1 MDTVNFQNAT
11 NYISFSKILKNILC
25 PTKFSAK
32 RFHFRSDSHSM
43 VLSFHRLKV
52 RTTGNSLHSSSII
65 GQGFSKKEDYFDVYN
80 TLLQHTTLFQWRWN
94 YINFQNW
101 RIASLMR
108 IKGSKYDQRCYVR
121 KALWDTL
128 TLYVKW
134 KFSLPQLR
142 TSVPP
147 LASPVLIKITDQIS
161 LQRLQLSS
169 LDEKT
174 PARVNGLR
182 SFTRRRFSRL
192 R

>member
-1 MDTVNFQNAT
+1 MQQT
-11 NYISFSKILKNILC
+11 I
-25 PTKFSAK
+25 
-32 RFHFRSDSHSM
+32 FHFLGYWKTSCALRNFLPNVFTSGLIVIPWYFRFTDSKLELPVH
-43 VLSFHRLKV
+43 
-52 RTTGNSLHSSSII
+52 SLHSSSII

-142 TSVPP
+142 TSVPQ
-147 LASPVLIKITDQIS
+147 LGSPVLIKITDQIS

>member
-1 MDTVNFQNAT
+1 MQQT
-11 NYISFSKILKNILC
+11 I
-25 PTKFSAK
+25 
-32 RFHFRSDSHSM
+32 FHFLGYWKTSCALRNFLPNVFTSGLIVIPCIWYLIRFTDSKLELPVH
-43 VLSFHRLKV
+43 
-52 RTTGNSLHSSSII
+52 SLHSSSII
-65 GQGFSKKEDYFDVYN
+65 GQGFCKKEDYFDVYN
-80 TLLQHTTLFQWRWN
+80 TLLQHTMLFQWWWN
-94 YINFQNW
+94 YKFQNW
-101 RIASLMR
+101 KITYLMR
-108 IKGSKYDQRCYVR
+108 LKGSKNDRWYYAH

-142 TSVPP
+142 TSVPQ
-147 LASPVLIKITDQIS
+147 LASPVLIKITVQIS

-169 LDEKT
+169 FDEKP